1 MKFIHVGD
9 LHLGAC
15 PETERGWGEERKK
28 DIEQSLSES
37 LRWPMKNRQTSV
49 SVWGYLSQKTILEG
63 FKQAG
68 FFFVPAG
75 MYQSFYDCG
84 KS

>member
-28 DIEQSLSES
+28 DIEQSLSEVIA
-37 LRWPMKNRQTSV
+37 LANEEQADFLFLCGDIFHK
-49 SVWGYLSQKTILEG
+49 KTILEG

-68 FFFVPAG
+68 FFFCPSWYVPK
-75 MYQSFYDCG
+75 FL
-84 KS
+84 